1 MLCDETHNRP
11 KSPNFG
17 GKIELKAA
25 GLVILCAPL
34 GYLLLTAY
42 LVNKVRPVP
51 IMPLPKRPVPVMT
64 LPKRSTVDESELE
77 SVAA

>member
-1 MLCDETHNRP
+1 MHCDETHKRP
-11 KSPNFG
+11 SSPDFRG
-17 GKIELKAA
+17 EIELRTAS
-25 GLVILCAPL
+25 LIILGAPL

-51 IMPLPKRPVPVMT
+51 ITQLPQ
-64 LPKRSTVDESELE
+64 LSTVDERVLE

>member
-1 MLCDETHNRP
+1 MQRTIAPRA
-11 KSPNFG
+11 PNFG
-17 GKIELKAA
+17 GKIELRTAS
-25 GLVILCAPL
+25 LVILGAPL

-51 IMPLPKRPVPVMT
+51 IMLLPQ
-64 LPKRSTVDESELE
+64 LSTVDERVLE